1 MTTQPPTKTELEE
14 MALTLRSNGYE
25 VTKQRD
31 LGAEYIEGLLE
42 FAKSFETTTDAG
54 ALPSRGA
61 HHLVEWL
68 DRAAEQAGRNKL
80 SDVEVYVEIDR
91 SLLVDAMDK
100 AARTGQF
107 GPGAGV
113 PGEVLWTHL
122 WPVVVRIDD
131 QNDVILHVTS
141 GDRAL
146 SGRGGPRE

>member
-1 MTTQPPTKTELEE
+1 MTTQPPTKTELAE
-14 MALTLRSNGYE
+14 MALILRSNGYE

-42 FAKSFETTTDAG
+42 FAESFETTTDAG
-54 ALPSRGA
+54 VLPSRGA

-68 DRAAEQAGRNKL
+68 NRAAAQAGRNEL

-91 SLLVDAMDK
+91 SLIVDALDI
-100 AARTGQF
+100 ASATGTY
-107 GPGAGV
+107 GPDRAG
-113 PGEVLWTHL
+113 ELWTHL
-122 WPVVVRIDD
+122 WPVVVRVDD
-131 QNDVILHVTS
+131 ESDVILHVTS